1 MNFGPANLL
10 FHTGQEMSSRQETR
24 ANRDFIVFSIGDS
37 RKPSTW
43 SNVPYFFTANLER
56 RGYRVE
62 HVDIGPARILQL
74 AFDVTWKAY
83 CKLTGRHTRY
93 TFLRT
98 GYNRRV
104 TNAKIRRALHRFP
117 TGHCVFMTFS
127 FGAGPSRPYTL
138 FCDQTFAQHIAYF
151 DEREPDRLE
160 MTTILAERKVMKAS
174 SAIIALFPEVA
185 ESLEKYHGNKVK
197 YYGNVVNSAT
207 MNVDPQELLERK
219 LNAREI
225 VFIGNRKY
233 KEGLERLGQA
243 VRILNSRGMDWLTV
257 NVIGMDHGDLHDA
270 PPNMHFHGYL
280 DKGKPEQARL
290 YKQVL
295 ERSRVYVNPNPKWAA
310 FSASC
315 EALYLCT
322 PVVIFPYREFQR
334 TFGDVNTVGTAL
346 ASNLPDELADAIEA
360 LVTDN
365 NIWTRKA
372 LAAHAATKDM
382 SWDNYVDQ
390 YLKDLAQIQGG
401 SSLD

>member
-1 MNFGPANLL
+1 MNFGPAKLPSR
-10 FHTGQEMSSRQETR
+10 TGHEMISRQEPR
-24 ANRDFIVFSIGDS
+24 ASPDFIVFSIGDS

-43 SNVPYFFTANLER
+43 SNVPYFFTATLER
-56 RGYRVE
+56 RGYGVE
-62 HVDIGPARILQL
+62 HVDIGPSRILQL
-74 AFDVTWKAY
+74 MFDVPWKSF

-93 TFLRT
+93 TYLRS
-98 GYNRRV
+98 GYNRKV
-104 TNAKIRRALHRFP
+104 TDAKIRRALQRFP
-117 TGHCVFMTFS
+117 GGHCVFMTFS

-151 DEREPDRLE
+151 DEREPDSLE
-160 MTTILAERKVMKAS
+160 LPTILAERKVMKAS
-174 SAIIALFPEVA
+174 SMIIALFPEVA
-185 ESLEKYHGNKVK
+185 ETLGKFHGGKVK
-197 YYGNVVNSAT
+197 YYGNVVNST
-207 MNVDPQELLERK
+207 NMNVDPQELLERK

-243 VRILNSRGMDWLTV
+243 VRILNGRGMDWLTV
-257 NVIGMDHGDLHDA
+257 NVIGMEHGELHAA
-270 PPNMHFHGYL
+270 PHNMHFHGYL

-290 YKQVL
+290 YRQVL

-334 TFGDVNTVGTAL
+334 TFGDVNSVGSAL
-346 ASNLPDELADAIEA
+346 ASNRPEELADAIEA
-360 LVTDN
+360 LVTDDST
-365 NIWTRKA
+365 WTRKA

-382 SWDNYVDQ
+382 SWDNYVDHF
-390 YLKDLAQIQGG
+390 LKDLGQIRHG
-401 SSLD
+401 SSLG